1 MPKKL
6 LATTIIL
13 ATIILATILASVV
26 SIYGV
31 EVVNANP
38 YTITGEVPP
47 DQETYPPVITVTSPV
62 NNTAYNTSRL
72 SLTFNVTALQSRTA
86 WEPVTLMKVTY
97 KADWY
102 KEAINVLNGGGQQQ
116 ASFSLQF
123 SNVPEGQHSIVIKA
137 VGNGLYKQ
145 KDGWSLKEFFISATA
160 TVSFTIDCTA
170 PTVLVLP
177 PENVSSTSAI
187 PLNLTVNEAYSK
199 MAYILNGQQNVTVSG
214 NSTIPSLPAGQY
226 NVTFYVWDTAGNI
239 GTSKTADFTVA
250 EISQTAETA
259 DSSLLLPVA
268 AALSTVIIIGIVWL
282 FKRRPSAS
290 RVYSAP
296 KTVYFNVQ
304 TTKSFR
310 PNKYHNNGKSCNSG
324 CYFSFIGLL

>member
-13 ATIILATILASVV
+13 ATILASVV
-26 SIYGV
+26 SIYEV

-47 DQETYPPVITVTSPV
+47 DQETYPPVITITSPV
-62 NNTAYNTSRL
+62 NNTAYNTSL
-72 SLTFNVTALQSRTA
+72 VFLTFNVTALQSRTA
-86 WEPVTLMKVTY
+86 WEPVTLLGVTY

-102 KEAINVLNGGGQQQ
+102 KEAIDVLNGGGQQQ

-145 KDGWSLKEFFISATA
+145 KEWWSLKEFRISSTA
-160 TVSFTIDCTA
+160 TISFTIDRTA

-187 PLNLTVNEAYSK
+187 PLKLTVNEAYSK
-199 MAYILNGQQNVTVSG
+199 IVYSLNGQQNVTVNE
-214 NSTIPSLPAGQY
+214 NSTIHPLPAGQY
-226 NVTFYVWDTAGNI
+226 NVTFYAWDIAGNI
-239 GTSKTADFTVA
+239 GTSETANFTVT
-250 EISQTAETA
+250 ELPQTAETA

-282 FKRRPSAS
+282 FKRRPPVAAVSAA
-290 RVYSAP
+290 VLAVGNE
-296 KTVYFNVQ
+296 K
-304 TTKSFR
+304 
-310 PNKYHNNGKSCNSG
+310 
-324 CYFSFIGLL
+324 II